1 MTRVTIRW
9 SLLIYESVGRAKS
22 SVDATGSVQTRRP
35 KMLSTHFLESLS
47 QLPSPLLTAYVRTT
61 PEEASLQGREP
72 KYLHFLKEEG
82 KSVAQSLPSDEQELF
97 SKELERV
104 MEFLSQPKSHGS
116 VVIFAGLSVWQVVPL
131 QVEVKTELSWGRP
144 SLAQLV
150 WLAGEHKRYGI
161 VAVDH
166 KGARLFRYFLGEMVE
181 GSEKT
186 FTIEIS
192 GWRKKDLGKVTSE
205 GIAITHGTQRD
216 VFDKRLEYQYVRLCR
231 EAAQQAATFF
241 ANNHLAA
248 IFLVGPDKLTAAIEA
263 KFPRIFRLPFI
274 RDDQD
279 LTRVSPPELL
289 KHLEP
294 RIADWER
301 EHQKALVNGLTEDA
315 RGAILG
321 FEETLLQ
328 LQRGMVRIL
337 VLARD
342 FNAVLQHCHECSW
355 KGRCAN
361 RVCPVCEGEVGNTT
375 LRDVL
380 PEILLRHAVELE
392 IVSDGPAERLKQ
404 MGGMAGWLRKR
415 KVTAKAGA

>member
-1 MTRVTIRW
+1 
-9 SLLIYESVGRAKS
+9 
-22 SVDATGSVQTRRP
+22 
-35 KMLSTHFLESLS
+35 MLSNGFLESLS
-47 QLPSPLLTAYVRTT
+47 QFSPPLLTAYVRTT
-61 PEEASLQGREP
+61 PEEASLQGTEP
-72 KYLHFLKEEG
+72 RYLHFVKEQG
-82 KSVAQSLPSDEQELF
+82 KSVAQGLPSDEQVLF

-104 MEFLSQPKSHGS
+104 TEFLSQPKSHGS
-116 VVIFAGLSVWQVVPL
+116 LVIFAGPSVWQVVPL
-131 QVEVKTELSWGRP
+131 QVEVKDELSWGKP

-150 WLAGEHKRYGI
+150 WLTGEHKQYGI
-161 VAVDH
+161 VEVDH
-166 KGARLFRYFLGEMVE
+166 KRARFFRYFLGELAE
-181 GSEKT
+181 GPKKT
-186 FTIEIS
+186 FGIDIS
-192 GWRKKDLGKVTSE
+192 GWRQKDLGKVISE
-205 GIAITHGTQRD
+205 GMSITHGTQRD

-231 EAAQQAATFF
+231 ETAQQAAAYF

-248 IFLVGPDKLTAAIEA
+248 IFLVGPDKLTAAVEA

-279 LTRVSPPELL
+279 LARVNPPELL

-301 EHQKALVNGLTEDA
+301 EHQKALVNALTEDA

-328 LQRGMVRIL
+328 LQRGMVRTL

-342 FNAVLQHCHECSW
+342 FDPVLHYCSECSW
-355 KGRCAN
+355 KGRCAD
-361 RVCPVCEGEVGNTT
+361 RVCPVCEGAVGNTT

-380 PEILLRHAVELE
+380 PELLLKHAVELE
-392 IVSDGPAERLKQ
+392 IVSDEPAERLKQ
-404 MGGMAGWLRKR
+404 MGGMAGWLRKK